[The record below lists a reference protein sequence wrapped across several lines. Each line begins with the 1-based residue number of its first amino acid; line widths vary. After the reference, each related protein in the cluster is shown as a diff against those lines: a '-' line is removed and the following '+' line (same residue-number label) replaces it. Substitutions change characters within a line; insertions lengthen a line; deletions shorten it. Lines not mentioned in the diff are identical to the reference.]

1 MIFSELYSAYY
12 NAVAAILKEAA
23 ENKIDSSRIRDIIE
37 KYAFG
42 ESVLNI
48 EPALKEGRWSLL
60 KPNGTSVLEKTPTM
74 PLTKVEKQWLKA
86 ISMDPRVSLFLQKEI
101 PDDKKL
107 TTDSFVE
114 QEISNTDKKTNIDN
128 SSKLKVQKINGFWKD
143 NRNDL
148 PPLFTPSDY
157 ELFDR
162 YLDGDD
168 YTDENYRSN
177 FRLILDAIKNHY
189 PLSIYMEN
197 RTGKRMRQ
205 SVLPDHLE
213 YSEKDDK
220 FRLIGAWKK
229 SRVIINLGRILNCRR
244 YTGPKEP
251 LKVTEENGLKKA
263 ISKKV
268 VFELDDRRNALER
281 VLLHFA
287 HFEKQAE
294 HIEDRKYKVT
304 VIYDKDDET
313 EMVIRLLSFGPMVKV
328 VSPESFVDLIKK
340 RLLDQKSCG
349 L

>member
-23 ENKIDSSRIRDIIE
+23 ESKIGSREIRNIIE
-37 KYAFG
+37 KHAFG

-60 KPNGTSVLEKTPTM
+60 MPDGGPILEKKPTM

-86 ISMDPRVSLFLQKEI
+86 IYTDPRVSLFFSEEDLNQGENTEGSGKSESQSI
-101 PDDKKL
+101 PEYL
-107 TTDSFVE
+107 
-114 QEISNTDKKTNIDN
+114 
-128 SSKLKVQKINGFWKD
+128 
-143 NRNDL
+143 NDV
-148 PPLFTPSDY
+148 PPLFTPDDY
-157 ELFDR
+157 EIFDR

-168 YTDENYRSN
+168 YTDENYRKN
-177 FRLILDAIKNHY
+177 FRMILDAIKNHY
-189 PLSIYMEN
+189 ALSIRMDN
-197 RTGKRMRQ
+197 RMGKRMK
-205 SVLPDHLE
+205 SAVLPDHLE

-220 FRLIGAWKK
+220 FRLIGSWKK
-229 SRVIINLGRILNCRR
+229 SRVIINLGRIRECCR
-244 YTGPKEP
+244 YTGAEEP
-251 LKVTEENGLKKA
+251 LQVTLANGLKEA
-263 ISKKV
+263 VSKKV

-294 HIEDRKYKVT
+294 HIGERKYRVT
-304 VIYDKDDET
+304 LTYDKDDET

-328 VSPESFVDLIKK
+328 IEPESFVNLIKK
-340 RLLDQKSCG
+340 RLEDQKSCG

>member
-23 ENKIDSSRIRDIIE
+23 ENKTDSGRIRDIIE

-60 KPNGTSVLEKTPTM
+60 KPDGTSVLKKKPTM

-86 ISMDPRVSLFLQKEI
+86 ISMDPRVSLFFPEGTCLGSNQSTDTCQINMGFE
-101 PDDKKL
+101 DD
-107 TTDSFVE
+107 
-114 QEISNTDKKTNIDN
+114 I
-128 SSKLKVQKINGFWKD
+128 
-143 NRNDL
+143 

-177 FRLILDAIKNHY
+177 FRQILDAIKNHY

-197 RTGKRMRQ
+197 RVRKRVRQ
-205 SVLPDHLE
+205 AVLPDHLE

-229 SRVIINLGRILNCRR
+229 SRVIINLGRISDCRR
-244 YTGPKEP
+244 YNGPEEP
-251 LKVTEENGLKKA
+251 LKETKENGLKKA
-263 ISKKV
+263 TSRKV

-294 HIEDRKYKVT
+294 HIDDRKYKVT

-328 VSPESFVDLIKK
+328 IAPESFVDLIKK

>member
-23 ENKIDSSRIRDIIE
+23 ENKIDSGRIRDIIE

-60 KPNGTSVLEKTPTM
+60 KPDGTSVLEKKPTM
-74 PLTKVEKQWLKA
+74 PLTKVEKQWLKS
-86 ISMDPRVSLFLQKEI
+86 ISMDPRVSLFFPEGTCSGSN
-101 PDDKKL
+101 P
-107 TTDSFVE
+107 
-114 QEISNTDKKTNIDN
+114 NTDTC
-128 SSKLKVQKINGFWKD
+128 QINMGYD
-143 NRNDL
+143 DDIS
-148 PPLFTPSDY
+148 PLFTPADY

-168 YTDENYRSN
+168 YTDENYRSS
-177 FRLILDAIKNHY
+177 FRLILDAIKNQY
-189 PLSIYMEN
+189 PLSIHMEN
-197 RTGKRMRQ
+197 RTGKRVRQ
-205 SVLPDHLE
+205 AVLPDHLE

-229 SRVIINLGRILNCRR
+229 SRVIINLGRISDCRR
-244 YTGPKEP
+244 YKGPEEP
-251 LKVTEENGLKKA
+251 LNETKENGLKKA
-263 ISKKV
+263 TSRKV

-294 HIEDRKYKVT
+294 HIDERKYKVT
-304 VIYDKDDET
+304 VIYDRDDET

-328 VSPESFVDLIKK
+328 IAPESFVDLIKK
-340 RLLDQKSCG
+340 RLVDQKSCG